1 MLTVITA
8 CCNCNFLCISYRFY
22 DLEKWETKQREK
34 GKMKAIKKAQKQQV
48 SFESDELQH
57 KSLHS
62 RTGGPGKENCKKE
75 SCHNK
80 NYAACSLW
88 YTVVYYGIS
97 YVYWQNCKI
106 IVKGQCPTEIFPPLM
121 KSYLQK
127 Q

>member
-8 CCNCNFLCISYRFY
+8 YCNCNFLCISYRFY

-48 SFESDELQH
+48 SFENDELQH

-75 SCHNK
+75 SCHK
-80 NYAACSLW
+80 
-88 YTVVYYGIS
+88 
-97 YVYWQNCKI
+97 
-106 IVKGQCPTEIFPPLM
+106 
-121 KSYLQK
+121 
-127 Q
+127 

>member
-8 CCNCNFLCISYRFY
+8 CCNCSFLCISYRFY

-48 SFESDELQH
+48 SFENDELQH

-75 SCHNK
+75 SCHK
-80 NYAACSLW
+80 
-88 YTVVYYGIS
+88 
-97 YVYWQNCKI
+97 
-106 IVKGQCPTEIFPPLM
+106 
-121 KSYLQK
+121 
-127 Q
+127 